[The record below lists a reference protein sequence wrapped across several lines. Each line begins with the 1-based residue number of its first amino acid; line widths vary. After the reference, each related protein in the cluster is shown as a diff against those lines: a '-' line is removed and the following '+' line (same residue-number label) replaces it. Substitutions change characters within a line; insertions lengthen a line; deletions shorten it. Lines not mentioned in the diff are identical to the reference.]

1 MSFNDKA
8 DELLSYY
15 KSQLIIYSD
24 RIEEDFAKVPFW
36 NFSKEIPWN
45 MNKARHEYSNYEQVL
60 GEIPSRTY
68 NRSYITAQLKE
79 EINSKLGKYMYSIK
93 NNQEKVGKA
102 EKAAQAARNEAEK
115 MKSEAKLAKEIADRE
130 KIQAQIVKDAA
141 NISIIQSQAEID
153 RAKSETKLAKESADR
168 EKIQAQ
174 IAKDAANRS
183 IAQAQAEI
191 AQIKTQSQVEIDRAR
206 SEAQT
211 AKNDL
216 AEIEN
221 LYSTQGREKQKYL
234 QVNYKKECGKYEEA
248 NEITLSIKRIID
260 LLLSPLKILS
270 IFLACFGL
278 AVVSWISQ
286 GIISVII
293 FLAIPILIFILRVI
307 VNTQYKNTKI
317 KLNLAKKQF
326 IEKYGMIPPKNIS
339 D

>member
-102 EKAAQAARNEAEK
+102 EKASQAAKNEAER
-115 MKSEAKLAKEIADRE
+115 MKSEAKLAKEI
-130 KIQAQIVKDAA
+130 
-141 NISIIQSQAEID
+141 
-153 RAKSETKLAKESADR
+153 ADR

-206 SEAQT
+206 SESQT

-221 LYSTQGREKQKYL
+221 LYSTQGKEKQKYL
-234 QVNYKKECGKYEEA
+234 QVYYKKECGKYEEA

-270 IFLACFGL
+270 IFLACLIL

-293 FLAIPILIFILRVI
+293 FLAIPILIFILRII
-307 VNTQYKNTKI
+307 VNAQYKDTKI

-326 IEKYGMIPPKNIS
+326 VEKYGMIPTKNIR